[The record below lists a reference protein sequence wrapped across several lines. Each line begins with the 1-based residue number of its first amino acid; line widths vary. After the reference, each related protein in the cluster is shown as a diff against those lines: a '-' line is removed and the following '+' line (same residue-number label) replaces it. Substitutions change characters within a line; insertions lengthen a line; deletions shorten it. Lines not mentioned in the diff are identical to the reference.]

1 MRYLYT
7 ILFYIA
13 TPFILLRLLMRSLR
27 NPAYRH
33 RWSERFGQVTPLK
46 NPKVIWLH
54 AVSLGESIAAAPL
67 VNALLEQLPNY
78 TLVVTTT
85 TPTGSA
91 QIQKTFSNKVYH
103 VYLPYDLPHV
113 ITRFLKRIRPK
124 QVIFMETE
132 LWPNLL
138 NKLQRHNIPTLVA
151 NARLSEQSLIN
162 YQRVIR
168 LFKPLLS
175 HLIVCAQSEADAKR
189 FKHMGA
195 KTENTF
201 VTGNIKFDNPVSE
214 KLIQQGQEL
223 QALWKTRPTL
233 IAASTHE
240 GEEVITLNAFKKIRE
255 QYPAT
260 LLILVPRHPERF
272 DKVADLC
279 VKSGYKIARRSK
291 QQLPHE
297 DTAIYLGDT
306 MGELKLLFA
315 ASDVAFVGGS
325 FVPVGGHNLIEPAS
339 LSLPILTGK
348 HLHNFIAVRD
358 LLIDANALII
368 VENTEQFAEKVI
380 QLFSDASSRDQY
392 GARALGISE
401 KNRGAINKT
410 VAHIVKNL

>member
-33 RWSERFGQVTPLK
+33 RWSERFGHVTPLK

-54 AVSLGESIAAAPL
+54 AVSLGESIAATPL
-67 VNALLEQLPNY
+67 IKALLEQLPDY

-91 QIQKTFSNKVYH
+91 QIQKTFGGKVYH
-103 VYLPYDLPHV
+103 AYLPYDLPHI
-113 ITRFLKRIRPK
+113 ITRFLKRIHPK
-124 QVIFMETE
+124 QVILMETE
-132 LWPNLL
+132 LWPNWLS
-138 NKLQRHNIPTLVA
+138 KLQRHNIPTLVA
-151 NARLSEQSLIN
+151 NARLSEQSLRN

-175 HLIVCAQSEADAKR
+175 HLIICAQSEADAKR

-223 QALWKTRPTL
+223 QAQWKPRPTL

-240 GEEVITLNAFKKIRE
+240 GEEIIVLKAFKKIRE
-255 QYPAT
+255 QYPTA

-279 VKSGYKIARRSK
+279 IKSGYSIARRSK
-291 QQLPHE
+291 QQLPDE
-297 DTAIYLGDT
+297 NTAIYLGDT

-325 FVPVGGHNLIEPAS
+325 FVPIGGHNLIEPAS

-358 LLIDANALII
+358 LLMDADALII
-368 VENTEQFAEKVI
+368 VENAGQFAEKI
-380 QLFSDASSRDQY
+380 IHLFADTISRDQY

-410 VAHIVKNL
+410 VDYILGKL